1 MFRFPLVFALG
12 ALAGGEFAVSHAA
25 MLMSSSADVPGA
37 TLLGS
42 TRSEATSPAGA
53 LPTPRSANGSFIA
66 ASGSVAAGE
75 QERPIMNVRGLVA
88 VLHGLPSLVCGLTA
102 EAASGWGGGSWMNA
116 PAPPLGP
123 DASLRLAGFPRARMA
138 PSEITMLIDS
148 LASSDNC
155 VREVAVR
162 LIGRVRASY
171 VEERL
176 IAQLPSSRATPTR
189 EAAALAL
196 GLVRSRDA
204 VAPLER
210 LVDDDAVGVRA
221 NAVWALG
228 RIGDK
233 SVARSVRRSLGD
245 DEEIVRLAAAGTAG
259 ALEDVDAVDDL
270 LQVLRTD
277 KVARVRRTAAWALG
291 ELRQRRAADP
301 MATALRGEADED
313 VRETIVWA
321 LGHLRAESA
330 AGVLTEV
337 LRDDKSSDVRENA
350 AWALGSIDATS
361 AAATLGTAAGTDA
374 SADVRATAAWALGQ
388 IGIREAPEGLV
399 RAVTDKDPDVRT
411 KAAWALSNI
420 GDLRATTA
428 LRSALKNET
437 NSSARRAQIRALLR
451 SGEKSESFFKE
462 LLSSED
468 PEVREA
474 AVRGMAGRGMNPWPW
489 PMPRPR
495 PFP

>member
-1 MFRFPLVFALG
+1 MLKNQPSMRSRLTMFRFPVVFALG
-12 ALAGGEFAVSHAA
+12 ALAGGEFATSHTES
-25 MLMSSSADVPGA
+25 LKS
-37 TLLGS
+37 
-42 TRSEATSPAGA
+42 SEAVVPLVGVA
-53 LPTPRSANGSFIA
+53 RSAA
-66 ASGSVAAGE
+66 TVD
-75 QERPIMNVRGLVA
+75 QERPIMNVRGLVG
-88 VLHGLPSLVCGLTA
+88 VLHGLPALVCGLTA

-123 DASLRLAGFPRARMA
+123 DATLRLAGLPRARMV

-148 LASSDNC
+148 LASTDNC

-176 IAQLPSSRATPTR
+176 IAQLPASRTVPTR
-189 EAAALAL
+189 EAAAIAL

-210 LVDDDAVGVRA
+210 LIGDDNVGVRA

-233 SVARSVRRSLGD
+233 SVAPALRRSLR
-245 DEEIVRLAAAGTAG
+245 DEEDMVRIAGAGAVG

-291 ELRQRRAADP
+291 ELRQRRAADG
-301 MATALRGEADED
+301 MVAVLRGEQDED
-313 VRETIVWA
+313 VRETLVWA
-321 LGHLRAESA
+321 LRNLRAGSA
-330 AGVLTEV
+330 AGVLSEV
-337 LRDDKSSDVRENA
+337 LRSDKNSDVRENA
-350 AWALGSIDATS
+350 AWALGSIEASSATDA
-361 AAATLGTAAGTDA
+361 LGTAAGADA

-388 IGIREAPEGLV
+388 LELHEAPDGLV
-399 RAVTDKDPDVRT
+399 RAVTDKDAEVRT

-420 GDLRATTA
+420 GDTRAASALRTA
-428 LRSALKNET
+428 LRSET
-437 NSSARRAQIRALLR
+437 TGTARKAQIRALVR

-474 AVRGMAGRGMNPWPW
+474 AVRGMAGRGMDPWPW

>member
-1 MFRFPLVFALG
+1 MLRFPVVFALG
-12 ALAGGEFAVSHAA
+12 VLAGGEFATSHAA
-25 MLMSSSADVPGA
+25 MLVSPSSAFATADVSAGEQASAHSP
-37 TLLGS
+37 S
-42 TRSEATSPAGA
+42 T
-53 LPTPRSANGSFIA
+53 A
-66 ASGSVAAGE
+66 ASALGLPYAPAMDAGRSNDG

-102 EAASGWGGGSWMNA
+102 EAAAGWGGGSWMNA
-116 PAPPLGP
+116 PAPPLGL
-123 DASLRLAGFPRARMA
+123 DATLRLAGFPRARMV

-148 LASSDNC
+148 LASTDNC

-189 EAAALAL
+189 EAAAIAL

-210 LVDDDAVGVRA
+210 LIGDDAVGVRA

-233 SVARSVRRSLGD
+233 SVARSVRRALKD
-245 DEEIVRLAAAGTAG
+245 DEDIVRRAGAGSAG

-277 KVARVRRTAAWALG
+277 KVASVRRTAAWALG

-301 MATALRGEADED
+301 MATALKGEEDED

-321 LGHLRAESA
+321 LGNLRAESA
-330 AGVLTEV
+330 ASALTDV
-337 LRDDKSSDVRENA
+337 LRGDKSADVRENA
-350 AWALGSIDATS
+350 AWALGEIEASS
-361 AAATLGTAAGTDA
+361 AVAALGNAAGSDA
-374 SADVRATAAWALGQ
+374 SPDVRGTAAWALGQ
-388 IGIREAPEGLV
+388 LDVREAPDGLV
-399 RAVTDKDPDVRT
+399 RAVTDKDAEVRT

-420 GDLRATTA
+420 GDTRATTA
-428 LRSALKNET
+428 LRTALKTET
-437 NSSARRAQIRALLR
+437 NSTARKAQIRALLR

>member
-1 MFRFPLVFALG
+1 MFKCPVVFALG
-12 ALAGGEFAVSHAA
+12 ALVGGQFAASHAA
-25 MLMSSSADVPGA
+25 PPAPAAVILPTAGVA
-37 TLLGS
+37 H
-42 TRSEATSPAGA
+42 SPA
-53 LPTPRSANGSFIA
+53 PYS
-66 ASGSVAAGE
+66 
-75 QERPIMNVRGLVA
+75 QDRPIMNVRGLVS
-88 VLHGLPSLVCGLTA
+88 VLHGLPALVCGLTA

-123 DASLRLAGFPRARMA
+123 DATLRLAGFPRARMV

-176 IAQLPSSRATPTR
+176 IAQLPASRAIPTR

-196 GLVRSRDA
+196 GLVRSKDA

-210 LVDDDAVGVRA
+210 LIGDDAIGVRA

-228 RIGDK
+228 RIGDT
-233 SVARSVRRSLGD
+233 SVARSVRRSLR
-245 DEEIVRLAAAGTAG
+245 DEEELVRLAGAGAVG

-277 KVARVRRTAAWALG
+277 KVARVRQSAAWALG
-291 ELRQRRAADP
+291 ALRQGRAADG
-301 MATALRGEADED
+301 MVTALRGEQDED

-321 LGHLRAESA
+321 LGTLRAESA
-330 AGVLTEV
+330 TSVLTE
-337 LRDDKSSDVRENA
+337 LLQRDRSGEVREHA
-350 AWALGSIDATS
+350 AWALGSIRASS
-361 AAATLGTAAGTDA
+361 AATALGAAAGTDS
-374 SADVRATAAWALGQ
+374 SADVRGTAAWALGQ
-388 IGIREAPEGLV
+388 LDVQEAPDGLV
-399 RAVTDKDPDVRT
+399 RAVTDKDADVRS

-420 GDLRATTA
+420 GDGRAVSTLHTA
-428 LRSALKNET
+428 LRTET
-437 NSSARRAQIRALLR
+437 HGTARKAQIRALVR
-451 SGEKSESFFKE
+451 SGEKSEAFFKE

>member
-1 MFRFPLVFALG
+1 MFRFPVVFALG
-12 ALAGGEFAVSHAA
+12 VLAGGKFATSHAA
-25 MLMSSSADVPGA
+25 MLVSPSPKVPAANFPEAYVASAPRNRDAIV
-37 TLLGS
+37 
-42 TRSEATSPAGA
+42 RAGA
-53 LPTPRSANGSFIA
+53 SD
-66 ASGSVAAGE
+66 E

-102 EAASGWGGGSWMNA
+102 EAASGWGGGNWMNA
-116 PAPPLGP
+116 PAPPLGQE
-123 DASLRLAGFPRARMA
+123 ASLRLAGFPRARMV
-138 PSEITMLIDS
+138 PSEISMLIDS

-155 VREVAVR
+155 MREVAVR
-162 LIGRVRASY
+162 LLGRVRASY

-176 IAQLPSSRATPTR
+176 IAQLPASRATPTR

-196 GLVRSRDA
+196 GLVRSHDA

-210 LVDDDAVGVRA
+210 MIGDDAVGVRA

-233 SVARSVRRSLGD
+233 SVAPSLRRSLRD
-245 DEEIVRLAAAGTAG
+245 DEDIVRLAGAGAIG

-270 LQVLRTD
+270 LQVLRSD
-277 KVARVRRTAAWALG
+277 KVASVRRTAAWALG

-301 MATALRGEADED
+301 MASVLRSEQDED

-321 LGHLRAESA
+321 LGNLRAESA
-330 AGVLTEV
+330 AAVLTEV
-337 LRDDKSSDVRENA
+337 LRSDKSSDVRENA
-350 AWALGSIDATS
+350 AWALGSIEASS
-361 AAATLGTAAGTDA
+361 AANALGTAAGADA
-374 SADVRATAAWALGQ
+374 SADVRGTAAWALGQ
-388 IGIREAPEGLV
+388 LDLHEAPEGLV
-399 RAVTDKDPDVRT
+399 RAVTDKDAEVRT

-420 GDLRATTA
+420 GDTRAASALRTA
-428 LRSALKNET
+428 LKSET
-437 NSSARRAQIRALLR
+437 NGTARKAQIRALVR

-468 PEVREA
+468 PDVREA

>member
-1 MFRFPLVFALG
+1 MFRFPVVFALG
-12 ALAGGEFAVSHAA
+12 ALVGGQFAASHAA
-25 MLMSSSADVPGA
+25 PLA
-37 TLLGS
+37 
-42 TRSEATSPAGA
+42 PAA
-53 LPTPRSANGSFIA
+53 VILPTAG
-66 ASGSVAAGE
+66 VARAPEAFE
-75 QERPIMNVRGLVA
+75 QDRPIMNVRGLVA
-88 VLHGLPSLVCGLTA
+88 VLHGLPALVCGLTA
-102 EAASGWGGGSWMNA
+102 EAAAGWGGGSWMNA

-123 DASLRLAGFPRARMA
+123 DATLRLAGFPRARMV

-148 LASSDNC
+148 LASNDNC

-176 IAQLPSSRATPTR
+176 IAQLSTSRAVPTR

-196 GLVRSRDA
+196 GLVRSKDA

-210 LVDDDAVGVRA
+210 LIGDDAVGVRA

-228 RIGDK
+228 RIGEK
-233 SVARSVRRSLGD
+233 SVASSMRRSLR
-245 DEEIVRLAAAGTAG
+245 DEEELVRLAGAGAVG

-277 KVARVRRTAAWALG
+277 QVARVRRSAAWALG
-291 ELRQRRAADP
+291 ALRQRRAADG
-301 MATALRGEADED
+301 MVAALRGEQDDD
-313 VRETIVWA
+313 VRETITWA
-321 LGHLRAESA
+321 LGNLRAESA
-330 AGVLTEV
+330 ASALTE
-337 LRDDKSSDVRENA
+337 LLQRDKSGEVRENA
-350 AWALGSIDATS
+350 AWALGSMRASS
-361 AAATLGTAAGTDA
+361 AAAALGAAAGRDS
-374 SADVRATAAWALGQ
+374 SADVRGTAAWALGQ
-388 IGIREAPEGLV
+388 LHVNEAPDGLV
-399 RAVTDKDPDVRT
+399 RAVTDQDADVRG

-420 GDLRATTA
+420 GDARAATA
-428 LRSALKNET
+428 LRAALRTET
-437 NSSARRAQIRALLR
+437 NSTARRAQIRALVR
-451 SGEKSESFFKE
+451 SGEQSESFFKE

-474 AVRGMAGRGMNPWPW
+474 AVRGMAGHGMNPWPW

>member
-1 MFRFPLVFALG
+1 MYKLPVVFALG
-12 ALAGGEFAVSHAA
+12 ALAGGEFAASHVPPTLAPAA
-25 MLMSSSADVPGA
+25 VIRPIPG
-37 TLLGS
+37 TVR
-42 TRSEATSPAGA
+42 T
-53 LPTPRSANGSFIA
+53 A
-66 ASGSVAAGE
+66 ARAE
-75 QERPIMNVRGLVA
+75 QERRIMNVRGLVA
-88 VLHGLPSLVCGLTA
+88 VLHGLPALVCGLTA
-102 EAASGWGGGSWMNA
+102 EAASGWGGRSWMNA

-123 DASLRLAGFPRARMA
+123 DATLRLAGFPRARMV

-176 IAQLPSSRATPTR
+176 IAQLPTSRAIPTR

-196 GLVRSRDA
+196 GLVRSKDA
-204 VAPLER
+204 VSPLER
-210 LVDDDAVGVRA
+210 MIGDDAVGVRA

-233 SVARSVRRSLGD
+233 SVAKSVRRSLHD
-245 DEEIVRLAAAGTAG
+245 DEELVRLAGAGAVG

-291 ELRQRRAADP
+291 ELRQRSAADG
-301 MATALRGEADED
+301 MVTALRSEQDED

-321 LGHLRAESA
+321 LGNLRAESA
-330 AGVLTEV
+330 AAVLAEL
-337 LRDDKSSDVRENA
+337 LRRDKSSDVRENA
-350 AWALGSIDATS
+350 AWALGSIRASS
-361 AAATLGTAAGTDA
+361 AAAALGAATGSDS
-374 SADVRATAAWALGQ
+374 SADVRGTAAWALGQ
-388 IGIREAPEGLV
+388 LDLNEAPDGLV
-399 RAVTDKDPDVRT
+399 RAVTDKDAEVRT
-411 KAAWALSNI
+411 KSAWALSNI
-420 GDLRATTA
+420 GDTRAATA
-428 LRSALKNET
+428 LRTALRTET
-437 NSSARRAQIRALLR
+437 NSTARKAQIRALVR